1 MALFH
6 IQFETD
12 EDRFRAVEVLDEV
25 GDTRHGLPH
34 NQMLINE
41 RHLEALRRNK
51 IAFHFIRREEERRGP
66 RPPVRP

>member
-12 EDRFRAVEVLDEV
+12 EDHLRAVDVLNEV
-25 GDTRHGLPH
+25 GDARHGLPN

-41 RHLEALRRNK
+41 RHLEALRRNQ
-51 IAFHFIRREEERRGP
+51 IAFRYVRREEVRRGP
-66 RPPVRP
+66 RPPV